1 MAGILFTNG
10 SLVLSGYSEHKSK
23 LTGIGGKSINN
34 ELPYETA
41 MRETIEELFEFD
53 IIPSELLTE
62 LNSNIIFSNLIA
74 TKNYSMF
81 ILSFNDLKVIL
92 KIINKYK
99 DTLTS
104 KVYEVIPSNIEE
116 LLFLRKADNR
126 SEIKHLCLL
135 PMEISNTQSLDI
147 DTFFLKDIIRYL
159 KTLE

>member
-10 SLVLSGYSEHKSK
+10 SLVLSGYSEHKSTI
-23 LTGIGGKSINN
+23 TGIGGKQINN

-41 MRETIEELFEFD
+41 MRETIEELFEFNN
-53 IIPSELLTE
+53 IPYELLSE
-62 LNSNIIFSNLIA
+62 LNSNILFSNLIA

-92 KIINKYK
+92 RIVNKYK
-99 DTLTS
+99 DSLTS
-104 KVYEVIPSNIEE
+104 KVYNIIPNNIEE

-135 PMEISNTQSLDI
+135 PMEQTLDI

-159 KTLE
+159 QTLE